1 MANEGVWRV
10 SIRALMQG
18 GREAGPPEAGRLR
31 RARVPAGFGRGR
43 RANHIAVIQTH
54 ASRWKELPARIH
66 QWGPEEV
73 PDFWTRAAVHGL
85 LTGVEQTGF
94 GMVWRYWMKNESPEQ
109 LADSLFP
116 FAALRGTSDPAPSR
130 DRPDQADAAVLLAPQ
145 EEHYGIVPVLEERGI
160 PVVLAFA
167 RRDDPQAIW
176 AACDNRGGVAQAVA
190 HLVGLGHS
198 SIGFIGGPAGVAD
211 FGERRQGYLRGLEE
225 AGLEFDPSL
234 VVEVS
239 SRDAIRDMRPA
250 VTSLLRRPGRPT
262 ALVCCT
268 DLVAFGVLEIAW
280 EMGMSVPQDVA
291 VIGFDDSE
299 EATQTVPPLTT
310 IRQPVAGVAGMACY
324 LAACAVVGQEPETG
338 SWQMDLPVSLIVRES
353 CGSMLRANAGAE
365 MAPGPRAE
373 VQAMRRQM
381 EWQMR
386 QLVAINEELEELLYV
401 ASHDLRSPLV
411 TIQGFA
417 SVLDRKYGDGL
428 DPRGRE
434 YVQRIRSSAASM
446 GELMDTLLTLSRS
459 QSQPLNLR
467 LTLTRDTA
475 KRVLHDLE
483 GPLTERGARVHLPA
497 RMPTVLADEIGLYQ
511 IFLNLIGNALKFLGD
526 QPHPIIHIG
535 YRGRTDEHEFS
546 VRDNGIGIAPEHH
559 HEIFQA
565 FRRLGEAKIEG
576 TGIGLTIVKR
586 MVLRH
591 GGRIWVESARGAGTT
606 FRFTLPRRETE

>member
-1 MANEGVWRV
+1 MSAQ
-10 SIRALMQG
+10 ALIQG
-18 GREAGPPEAGRLR
+18 DSGTALCPR
-31 RARVPAGFGRGR
+31 RAPAGFGRGR
-43 RANHIAVIQTH
+43 RVNHIAVIQTCT
-54 ASRWKELPARIH
+54 SRWKEVPPRIH
-66 QWGPEEV
+66 QWGPEDAS
-73 PDFWTRAAVHGL
+73 DFWTRTAVSGL
-85 LTGVEQTGF
+85 LTGVEETGF
-94 GMVWRYWMKNESPEQ
+94 GMVWRYWMKNESPEV
-109 LADSLFP
+109 LVDSLFP
-116 FAALRGTSDPAPSR
+116 HH
-130 DRPDQADAAVLLAPQ
+130 ADAAVLLAPR
-145 EEHYGIVPVLEERGI
+145 EEHCGIIPVLEERGI
-160 PVVLAFA
+160 PVVFAFA
-167 RRDDPQAIW
+167 RHDHPQAIW

-190 HLVGLGHS
+190 HLAGLGHTR
-198 SIGFIGGPAGVAD
+198 IGFVGGLAGVAD
-211 FGERRQGYLRGLEE
+211 FGERRQGYLRGLQQ
-225 AGLEFDPSL
+225 AGLEYDPTL
-234 VVEVS
+234 VVEVPS
-239 SRDAIRDMRPA
+239 QDAIRNIRPA
-250 VTSLLRRPGRPT
+250 VTSLLKRSDRPT

-268 DLVAFGVLEIAW
+268 DVIACSVLEIAW
-280 EMGMSVPQDVA
+280 EMGMGVPQDLA

-310 IRQPVAGVAGMACY
+310 IRQPVTGVAGMACY

-365 MAPGPRAE
+365 MAPGPHAE
-373 VQAMRRQM
+373 VQAMRRQL

-417 SVLDRKYGDGL
+417 SALDRRYSNGL
-428 DPRGRE
+428 DARGRD
-434 YVQRIRSSAASM
+434 YVERIQSSAASM

-467 LTLTRDTA
+467 LTPVREVA
-475 KRVLHDLE
+475 QRVLHDLE
-483 GPLTERGARVHLPA
+483 GPLSERKVRVHFLV
-497 RMPTVLADEIGLYQ
+497 RMPTVLADEIALYQ
-511 IFLNLIGNALKFLGD
+511 IFLNLIGNALKFFGD
-526 QPHPIIHIG
+526 QPHPVIHIG

-565 FRRLGEAKIEG
+565 FRRLGEATEG

-606 FRFTLPRRETE
+606 FRFTLPRRETG

>member
-1 MANEGVWRV
+1 
-10 SIRALMQG
+10 MQG
-18 GREAGPPEAGRLR
+18 ESEAALCRK
-31 RARVPAGFGRGR
+31 RVPAGFGRGR
-43 RANHIAVIQTH
+43 RANHIAVIQTC
-54 ASRWKELPARIH
+54 ASRWKELPPRIH
-66 QWGPEEV
+66 QWGPEDV
-73 PDFWTRAAVHGL
+73 PDFWTRTAVHGL
-85 LTGVEQTGF
+85 LTGVEETGF
-94 GMVWRYWMKNESPEQ
+94 GMVWRYWMKNESPEG
-109 LADSLFP
+109 LADSLF
-116 FAALRGTSDPAPSR
+116 
-130 DRPDQADAAVLLAPQ
+130 PDQADAAVLLAPR
-145 EEHYGIVPVLEERGI
+145 EEHYGIIPILEERGI

-167 RRDDPQAIW
+167 RGHDPRAIW
-176 AACDNRGGVAQAVA
+176 AACDNCGGMAQAVA
-190 HLVGLGHS
+190 HLAGLGHT
-198 SIGFIGGPAGVAD
+198 SIGFVGGSAGVAD
-211 FGERRQGYLRGLEE
+211 FGERREGYLRGLEL

-234 VVEVS
+234 VVEVPS
-239 SRDAIRDMRPA
+239 QDATRNMRPA
-250 VTSLLRRPGRPT
+250 VTSLLRRPDRPT
-262 ALVCCT
+262 ALLCCT
-268 DLVAFGVLEIAW
+268 DVIAFSVLEVTW
-280 EMGMSVPQDVA
+280 EMGMGVPQDLA

-310 IRQPVAGVAGMACY
+310 IRQPVTAVAGMACY
-324 LAACAVVGQEPETG
+324 LAACAVVGEEPETG

-365 MAPGPRAE
+365 MAPGPHAE

-417 SVLDRKYGDGL
+417 SALDRRCSDRL
-428 DPRGRE
+428 DARGRG
-434 YVQRIRSSAASM
+434 YVQRIQSSAASM

-467 LTLTRDTA
+467 LTPTREIA
-475 KRVLHDLE
+475 KRVLQDLE
-483 GPLTERGARVHLPA
+483 GPLSERGVRVHLPA
-497 RMPTVLADEIGLYQ
+497 RMPTVLADEIALYQ
-511 IFLNLIGNALKFLGD
+511 IFLNLIGNALKFFGD
-526 QPHPIIHIG
+526 QPYPAIHIG

-565 FRRLGEAKIEG
+565 FRRLGETGETTEG